1 MMFDTV
7 RMEYE
12 EEDIDLESLLEGSC
26 SQLEDST
33 MDLESILRPLSDS
46 QQALEADLELK
57 DEEIRNQIAKEDEER
72 KAKQDQDEMMKKHK
86 KTPRLIKRRPPG
98 LSVFQLEPL
107 TTFSFADL
115 SLEKDFGWGGRKRL
129 VESGLAPA
137 FVDMLVGGK
146 DKLMMVRY
154 LAPET
159 GQNNIVANKE
169 DFKSMAD
176 YVFYL
181 CTVCEDE
188 IMFSVL
194 SKCLFDL
201 LKSSGYPWHVTT
213 SHLLA
218 ALLNLGAREE
228 LLLSEHFY
236 KLNLG
241 SNAPPLPGFC
251 RDRLSRTVNGTQATK
266 PMSHKIKM
274 VMLKRTVQLVGNLL
288 RMPARTLSNTDT
300 TSMLSMA
307 YLAIACGLDQD
318 VVDSP
323 TITHPISQLVNTI
336 VSALS
341 SSKDCDRLIQDLV
354 QMLSAGFL
362 PGLPTVCPD
371 STTTWSYTSL
381 PQYMATGGYNH
392 PHNMLATCFLLPAQ
406 SSARQLICYVFTQ
419 LVMGETNVDLPDVV
433 TITDLVNML
442 DSHKM
447 LWKSMA
453 RDHHYSMW
461 TVLQFIDLMVEGY
474 TDELKFGSDQ
484 YSSLKKLIIHL
495 EHYLNKANMN
505 DPLNL
510 DPVVVGESAAEMA
523 SRWKLTLNRAD
534 NIHSM
539 RVQTGQVIGEDKDA

>member
-1 MMFDTV
+1 MLDTV

-12 EEDIDLESLLEGSC
+12 EEDIDLDSLLEGSC

-33 MDLESILRPLSDS
+33 MDLDSILRPLSDS
-46 QQALEADLELK
+46 QQAQEANLELM
-57 DEEIRNQIAKEDEER
+57 DEKIRNQIATEEEER
-72 KAKQDQDEMMKKHK
+72 MARQDQSEIMKKHK
-86 KTPRLIKRRPPG
+86 KIPRLIKRRAPG
-98 LSVFQLEPL
+98 LSVFQPEPL
-107 TTFSFADL
+107 STFSFSDL
-115 SLEKDFGWGGRKRL
+115 SLETDFGWAGRKRL

-137 FVDMLVGGK
+137 FVDMLVDGK

-159 GQNNIVANKE
+159 GQNNIVANKD

-181 CTVCEDE
+181 CTVCEDD

-201 LKSSGYPWHVTT
+201 LKSCGYPWHVTT
-213 SHLLA
+213 THLLG

-228 LLLSEHFY
+228 LLCSQHFY
-236 KLNLG
+236 DLNLG
-241 SNAPPLPGFC
+241 SNSPPPPGFYVN
-251 RDRLSRTVNGTQATK
+251 RRSRRIKGMVPK
-266 PMSHKIKM
+266 PFSHKSRM
-274 VMLKRTVQLVGNLL
+274 FMLKNTVQLVADLL
-288 RMPARTLSNTDT
+288 RMPSRTMLNTDT
-300 TSMLSMA
+300 ISMLSMA
-307 YLAIACGLDQD
+307 YLAVTCGLDQD

-323 TITHPISQLVNTI
+323 TITQPVSLLVNTI

-341 SSKDCDRLIQDLV
+341 SSHECVKLIQDLV

-362 PGLPTVCPD
+362 PGLPTVCPA
-371 STTTWSYTSL
+371 STTTWSYSSL
-381 PQYMATGGYNH
+381 PQYMATAGHNH
-392 PHNMLATCFLLPAQ
+392 PHNMLVTCLLLPAQ

-433 TITDLVNML
+433 SISDLVNML

-447 LWKSMA
+447 LWKTMA
-453 RDHHYSMW
+453 RDHHYLMW
-461 TVLQFIDLMVEGY
+461 AVLQFIDLMVEGS

-484 YSSLKKLIIHL
+484 YYSMKKLILLL
-495 EHYLNKANMN
+495 EHYLAKANMN

-510 DPVVVGESAAEMA
+510 DPVIVGESAGEMA
-523 SRWKLTLNRAD
+523 SRWKLAVHRAS

-539 RVQTGQVIGEDKDA
+539 RVQTGQVIGEDKDE